1 MISLFAGDEKM
12 LASQAKRISS
22 FCISNGVIS
31 EQDREKYDYC
41 YEILLSSVL
50 NTFSVVLIGLV
61 TGFLAQA
68 VCFMLVFALLKN
80 TVGGYHANSH
90 LACFAGTVGTFLFY
104 RLLAAIIPVGTLP
117 SVAALFAVF
126 SGITVFLLAP
136 VGTEN
141 KPLCRRQKSQL
152 KEDSRLLILFFC
164 MVVLFLLLQDISP
177 QWAFSVSSA
186 IAAVSASLIVGL
198 IKLSKAE
205 TSNP

>member
-50 NTFSVVLIGLV
+50 NIFSVVLIGLV

-80 TVGGYHANSH
+80 TVGGYHADSH
-90 LACFAGTVGTFLFY
+90 LACFAGTVGTFLLY
-104 RLLAAIIPVGTLP
+104 RLIAALIPASVLS
-117 SVAALFAVF
+117 SVAAVFAIF
-126 SGITVFLLAP
+126 AGITVFLLAP

-141 KPLCRRQKSQL
+141 KPLSRRQKSQL

-198 IKLSKAE
+198 IKLPKAE
-205 TSNP
+205 TSNS

>member
-1 MISLFAGDEKM
+1 M

-50 NTFSVVLIGLV
+50 NIFSVVMIGLV

-80 TVGGYHANSH
+80 TVGGYHADSH
-90 LACFAGTVGTFLFY
+90 LACFAGTVGTFLLY
-104 RLLAAIIPVGTLP
+104 RFLAFVIPAGTLP
-117 SVAALFAVF
+117 AVAALFAVF
-126 SGITVFLLAP
+126 AGIMVFLLAP
-136 VGTEN
+136 VGTKN
-141 KPLCRRQKSQL
+141 KPLSSRQKSQL
-152 KEDSRLLILFFC
+152 KEDSRLFILFLC
-164 MVVLFLLLQDISP
+164 MLVLFLLLQDINP

-186 IAAVSASLIVGL
+186 ITAVAASLIAGK
-198 IKLSKAE
+198 IKLSKA
-205 TSNP
+205 

>member
-1 MISLFAGDEKM
+1 M

-50 NTFSVVLIGLV
+50 NIFSVVMIGLV

-80 TVGGYHANSH
+80 TVGGYHADSH
-90 LACFAGTVGTFLFY
+90 LACFAGTVGTFLLY
-104 RLLAAIIPVGTLP
+104 RFLAFVIPAGTLP
-117 SVAALFAVF
+117 AVAALFAVF
-126 SGITVFLLAP
+126 AGITVFLLAP
-136 VGTEN
+136 VGTKN
-141 KPLCRRQKSQL
+141 KPLSSRQKSQL
-152 KEDSRLLILFFC
+152 KEDSRLFILFLC
-164 MVVLFLLLQDISP
+164 MLVLFLLLQDISP

-186 IAAVSASLIVGL
+186 ITAVSASLIAGK
-198 IKLSKAE
+198 IKLAKAE
-205 TSNP
+205 TAES